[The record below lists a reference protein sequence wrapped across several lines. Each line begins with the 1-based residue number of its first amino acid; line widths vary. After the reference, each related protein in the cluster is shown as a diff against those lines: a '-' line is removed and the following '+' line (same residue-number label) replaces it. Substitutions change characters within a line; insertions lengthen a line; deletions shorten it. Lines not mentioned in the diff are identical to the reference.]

1 MNSSP
6 KLSSNKIWQTIPIP
20 VYKST
25 VFNNESNYNEFN
37 NNDSNN
43 NDSNNNDSNN
53 TTPQKV
59 NETKVNHIDL
69 LFQQSYIDEYFAP

>member
-6 KLSSNKIWQTIPIP
+6 KLSSNQIWQTIPIP

-25 VFNNESNYNEFN
+25 VFNNDS